1 MSASIYSLAA
11 TDTEKLCADL
21 VQKYH
26 PDLDTTGATFDLVFA
41 LRDPESE
48 SDKPALAVSGQRVY
62 GISKIHNLKDRIL
75 GLKDAEIV
83 LDGDAWP
90 AMSAQVKSAVLDHQ
104 LQYFEVKRD
113 KDGEFVLDDLNRPVL
128 ALRKPDRS
136 FGWFD
141 AVADRHRQH
150 SLEAIQLRRLFTEA
164 GQTYLPFVD
173 ATGTVEATPKKLLV
187 RVQGGEAQ
195 EMTSDQLMEAVSEKF
210 Q

>member
-1 MSASIYSLAA
+1 VSAIYSLAD
-11 TDTEKLCADL
+11 TETEKLCAEL
-21 VQKYH
+21 IQKYH
-26 PDLDTTGATFDLVFA
+26 GELDTTGATFDIVFA
-41 LRDPESE
+41 LRDPESD
-48 SDKPALAVSGQRVY
+48 SDKPALSVSGHRVY
-62 GISKIHNLKDRIL
+62 GISKIHGLKERIL

-90 AMSAQVKSAVLDHQ
+90 AMSAKVKSAVLDHQ

-113 KDGEFVLDDLNRPVL
+113 KEGEFLLDDLNRPIL
-128 ALRKPDRS
+128 ALRKPDRT

-141 AVADRHRQH
+141 AVADRHRDH
-150 SLEAIQLRRLFTEA
+150 SLEAMQLRRLFTEA

-173 ATGTVEATPKKLLV
+173 STGSVATSSKKLLV

-195 EMTSDQLMEAVSEKF
+195 EMTSDQLMESVSERF